1 MISTTLDGVDVRAN
15 DDGNVSWM
23 SDWARCDELADAGLL
38 RRVNYGPATYGHTDF
53 FLVRSA
59 LDYRTSQPGD
69 HAPAQCAAARSAYDA
84 RSTTDA
90 GGYHAGWGICAGRVA
105 AVSPF
110 VRRAL
115 ARALPAKEYAR

>member
-1 MISTTLDGVDVRAN
+1 MLV
-15 DDGNVSWM
+15 
-23 SDWARCDELADAGLL
+23 
-38 RRVNYGPATYGHTDF
+38 YGK
-53 FLVRSA
+53 
-59 LDYRTSQPGD
+59 SQPGD
-69 HAPAQCAAARSAYDA
+69 HAPAECAAARSAYDA

-115 ARALPAKEYAR
+115 ARELPGKAVAR